1 VNQTAQHGGQWEI
14 VERMLRDMGFDNR
27 AAVRAAVR
35 ETHGDMSAA
44 VELLLAAI

>member
-1 VNQTAQHGGQWEI
+1 MVGHGGQWEI
-14 VERMLRDMGFDNR
+14 VERMLRDMGFEDR